1 MTRLAI
7 LGASGHGKVVAD
19 CAERCGWRDI
29 SFFDDRWPEL
39 QHNGHW
45 PVVGDTAALLSRA
58 AAFDGVLVA
67 IGNNQVRRSKLEAL
81 QSAGATLPVL
91 VHPAASV
98 SSYCAIGAGSVVFA
112 GAVINVDCT
121 LGCGVI
127 INTAATVDHD
137 CVLDDCVH
145 ISPGAHLAGGV
156 SVGAGSW
163 LGIGS
168 SVRQMVRIGS
178 GVVVGAGAAVVAN
191 AQDGGT
197 YVGVP
202 ARAR

>member
-1 MTRLAI
+1 MTHLAI

-39 QHNGHW
+39 QQNGHW
-45 PVVGDTAALLSRA
+45 PVMGDTATLLSRA

-81 QSAGATLPVL
+81 QAAGAALPVL

-127 INTAATVDHD
+127 INTGATVDHD

-145 ISPGAHLAGGV
+145 ISPGVHLAGGV